1 MNRDLKNALLIIVL
15 ATVLILGWI
24 NLRQPSLDENGKASA
39 ETEVTKELLVEVNRN
54 LDIGTLIVW
63 KRDSSVTRVEGMS
76 MDTSRIHH
84 KKLNQPVDA
93 VSPEV
98 VADKAIMVLPRR
110 SSLSDD
116 YGNITRYRR
125 AALVFADPG
134 YDNYFRAPVH

>member
-1 MNRDLKNALLIIVL
+1 MRSRVRPIVITLIVGAAAVIFLFALSEYKNNEV
-15 ATVLILGWI
+15 
-24 NLRQPSLDENGKASA
+24 KAK
-39 ETEVTKELLVEVNRN
+39 TEVKKERLAEVKQK